1 MTPQALPNLFADVQ
15 WKQLTDEE
23 RHEFGRAFVDQSRVG
38 SSDSSELAEILD
50 MEENKRE
57 VIGARSE
64 KQHQFL
70 TNTAD
75 VVVFGGGCAS

>member
-1 MTPQALPNLFADVQ
+1 
-15 WKQLTDEE
+15 
-23 RHEFGRAFVDQSRVG
+23 
-38 SSDSSELAEILD
+38 

-57 VIGARSE
+57 IIGARSE

>member
-1 MTPQALPNLFADVQ
+1 
-15 WKQLTDEE
+15 
-23 RHEFGRAFVDQSRVG
+23 
-38 SSDSSELAEILD
+38 

-75 VVVFGGGCAS
+75 VVVFGGGCASQFYQNLKTPLIQGNLNVETKAILSEV

>member
-1 MTPQALPNLFADVQ
+1 MQRAVLENIRS
-15 WKQLTDEE
+15 LTIKSKD
-23 RHEFGRAFVDQSRVG
+23 AFSNRG
-38 SSDSSELAEILD
+38 ES